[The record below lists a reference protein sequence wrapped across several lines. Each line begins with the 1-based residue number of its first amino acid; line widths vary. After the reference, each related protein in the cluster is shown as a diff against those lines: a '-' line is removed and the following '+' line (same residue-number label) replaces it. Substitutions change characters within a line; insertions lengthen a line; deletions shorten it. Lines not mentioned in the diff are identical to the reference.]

1 MIGKML
7 SAGFSLATLPAR
19 LAYRG
24 ARAAAMTP
32 AEFSQFLGELRGAS
46 DEAMQEI
53 QLLLMS
59 VDDEMGRKTAHL
71 SNEQKQQAALLA
83 LQAAEQHLSMAAVNL
98 LRAVWLAMNSNPELP
113 SARGGVTI
121 ERRD

>member
-1 MIGKML
+1 MTALPHTAYDLLVLAVPVAGLRGQLAYDWHYDL
-7 SAGFSLATLPAR
+7 SANYGKNQYELRTETINTSLGLATP
-19 LAYRG
+19 
-24 ARAAAMTP
+24 
-32 AEFSQFLGELRGAS
+32 
-46 DEAMQEI
+46 
-53 QLLLMS
+53 
-59 VDDEMGRKTAHL
+59 RKFDNGTL